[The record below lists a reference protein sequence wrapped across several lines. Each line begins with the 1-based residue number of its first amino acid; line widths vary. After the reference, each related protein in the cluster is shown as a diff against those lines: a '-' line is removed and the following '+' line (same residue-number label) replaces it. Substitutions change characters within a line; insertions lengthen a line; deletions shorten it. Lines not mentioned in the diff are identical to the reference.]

1 MYLVGG
7 EDWQT
12 RMHKN
17 TKVRIWMNCRIT
29 MKIDYIFISAKETI
43 KKLCIITYCYRYL
56 YNIYNLET
64 LPDLCFLMDLQ
75 DVKRIIGCNK
85 MGIFDINW

>member
-12 RMHKN
+12 RMHKK
-17 TKVRIWMNCRIT
+17 TKVRIWMNRRIT

-43 KKLCIITYCYRYL
+43 KKLKGMEDTGGGG
-56 YNIYNLET
+56 EAE
-64 LPDLCFLMDLQ
+64 
-75 DVKRIIGCNK
+75 KRISSGK
-85 MGIFDINW
+85 EDEVDGYM

>member
-17 TKVRIWMNCRIT
+17 TKVRIWMNSRIT
-29 MKIDYIFISAKETI
+29 MKIDYIFISAKETM
-43 KKLCIITYCYRYL
+43 KKLCIITYCYRYTKSK
-56 YNIYNLET
+56 IY
-64 LPDLCFLMDLQ
+64 
-75 DVKRIIGCNK
+75 I
-85 MGIFDINW
+85 